1 MKLKKKSWFFDVNKI
16 IISNCTWGWGV
27 QIINIR
33 TMAGDIALDYAD
45 IRRRIK
51 EPTSNFIQTY
61 QLFCRSELTF
71 KKIFF
76 LLNYYGPGNGHEL
89 VTTKAHLKAE

>member
-1 MKLKKKSWFFDVNKI
+1 V
-16 IISNCTWGWGV
+16 GV
-27 QIINIR
+27 GGTIINIS
-33 TMAGDIALDYAD
+33 TMAGDTALDYAD

-61 QLFCRSELTF
+61 QLFCRSELTS
-71 KKIFF
+71 KKNFF

-89 VTTKAHLKAE
+89 VTTKAHLKAQ